1 MIHILCSISEA
12 IIYSNVWYH
21 LCLIPTNDNNNSK
34 FLAAAILVGF
44 NKLYPICIP
53 YTPIREMISLQRG
66 VVENSVLWNIM
77 ICDWQRA
84 HQCFDRPKCLCLS
97 SNSPRR
103 VKKDPSGTDWPW
115 RSWQNGASN
124 LQTVLSIRS
133 SVTFKKHW
141 IFTFM
146 YF

>member
-1 MIHILCSISEA
+1 MIQILCLISVV
-12 IIYSNVWYH
+12 ITYSNVWYY
-21 LCLIPTNDNNNSK
+21 LCLIPINVNNNSK
-34 FLAAAILVGF
+34 FLAAAKLVGF
-44 NKLYPICIP
+44 NKFYPICIP
-53 YTPIREMISLQRG
+53 YTPIRDLTSLQRG
-66 VVENSVLWNIM
+66 VLENSILWNIM

-84 HQCFDRPKCLCLS
+84 PQCFDRPKCLCLS
-97 SNSPRR
+97 SNSLRR
-103 VKKDPSGTDWPW
+103 VKKGPSLTDWLW
-115 RSWQNGASN
+115 RSWQNGPSN